1 MGPFYPPPGRV
12 VVPAAEEEELS
23 LGELKSLSDFLLG

>member
-12 VVPAAEEEELS
+12 VVPAAEEELS
-23 LGELKSLSDFLLG
+23 LGEFKSLSDFLL